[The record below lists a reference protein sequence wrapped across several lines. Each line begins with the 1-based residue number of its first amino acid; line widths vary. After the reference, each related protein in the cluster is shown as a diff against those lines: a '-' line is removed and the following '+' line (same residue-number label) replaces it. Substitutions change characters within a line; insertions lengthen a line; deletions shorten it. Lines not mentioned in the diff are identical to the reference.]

1 MDNGNES
8 QVDVIEEAHLVTV
21 RNMTRVFAKAMNF
34 NLVEETKLVT
44 AVSELSRNMIIYA
57 GGGCMR
63 IEKVA
68 VEDKNGIR
76 ITFSDNGPGIE
87 NLELAMQ
94 DGYSTKN
101 GLGLGLPGTKRLVS
115 DMEIDSE
122 VGKGTRITIT
132 KWK

>member
-1 MDNGNES
+1 MDNGNDS

-21 RNMTRVFAKAMNF
+21 RNMTRVFAKEMNF

-57 GGGCMR
+57 GGGNMK
-63 IEKVA
+63 IEKVIL
-68 VEDKNGIR
+68 EERSGIR

-115 DMEIDSE
+115 DMEIESE
-122 VGKGTRITIT
+122 TGKGTRVTIT